1 MGGGDEG
8 EEANNIKM
16 KSKKITINKGDK
28 VKTTDGIGVVEKIV
42 PGPFPF
48 FVKLENGGS
57 AWQGP
62 MHIIS
67 IIRD

>member
-1 MGGGDEG
+1 
-8 EEANNIKM
+8 M
-16 KSKKITINKGDK
+16 KSKKVAIRKGDR
-28 VKTTDGIGVVEKIV
+28 VKTTEGIGVVEKIM

-48 FVKLENGGS
+48 FVKLENGGE

-67 IIRD
+67 VIHTKP